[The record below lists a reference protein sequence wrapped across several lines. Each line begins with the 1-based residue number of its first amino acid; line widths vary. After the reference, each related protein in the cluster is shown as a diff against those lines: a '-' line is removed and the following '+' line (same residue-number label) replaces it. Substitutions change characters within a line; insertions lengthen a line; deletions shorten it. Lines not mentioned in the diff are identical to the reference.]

1 MAVLPLHPLAHLQ
14 QFLTRVRMCVCVCVC
29 VCVWACV
36 YLALGKSAEICVA
49 IKKLAKSG
57 KSGTSG
63 VGRIFFKKNVSK
75 AQ

>member
-1 MAVLPLHPLAHLQ
+1 
-14 QFLTRVRMCVCVCVC
+14 
-29 VCVWACV
+29 V

-63 VGRIFFKKNVSK
+63 VGRIFLFVIALLIRVLPRSRAPISLQENGSLGVPPHPMGL
-75 AQ
+75 